1 MKKIL
6 LSVVSLLLLSGCA
19 ITSSFTVDSS
29 GQVSGTSTLSVPKS
43 ALRNVTTVEQWSQV
57 LTQNNVPTPGATPQ
71 VSSSAS
77 PSASCEPGED
87 VQNSEWTYTC
97 TATGGFSILNDSS
110 TSSGIGNLSFT
121 RDGTTITITQS
132 PSSAGEGDGNSL
144 GLKGVSLLFTST
156 TVSFPGD
163 VETVTGGATKVDQH
177 TVTFTSDENQQAA
190 MGATVSIP
198 DLKSTATNVS
208 LTVETAANA
217 NVGADVLLTAKLDS
231 TVPGEV
237 LFFDGDTG
245 VGQQTVDSL
254 GQASIVTS
262 SVSNG
267 AHNYSAKFIPTDWW
281 NFDQSHTQQ
290 SVTIQTFAVGTKP
303 KIVGKAKVGAKL
315 SVVAAKSTP
324 TATKVSY
331 QWLRNGAVLKGKTG
345 NKYTV
350 TSADYKKS
358 LSVKVSL
365 SKSGVIPA
373 VTYSNSVKVLSK

>member
-1 MKKIL
+1 MKKML
-6 LSVVSLLLLSGCA
+6 LSLVSVLLLSGCA
-19 ITSSFTVDSS
+19 ITSSFTVDSN
-29 GQVSGTSTLSVPKS
+29 GQVSGTSTFSVPKS
-43 ALRNVTTVEQWSQV
+43 TLRNVTTVEQWAQV
-57 LTQNNVPTPGATPQ
+57 LTQNNAPTPGATPQ
-71 VSSSAS
+71 ESSSAS

-87 VQNSEWTYTC
+87 TQNSEWTYTC
-97 TATGGFSILNDSS
+97 TATGDLSILNDSS
-110 TSSGIGNLSFT
+110 TSSGIGNLLFT
-121 RDGTTITITQS
+121 RDGTTITMTQS
-132 PSSAGEGDGNSL
+132 PNSVGEGEGNPL
-144 GLKGVSLLFTST
+144 GIKGVSYLFTST
-156 TVSFPGD
+156 TISFPGD

-208 LTVETAANA
+208 LAVQTAANA
-217 NVGADVLLTAKLDS
+217 NGGADVLLTAKLDS
-231 TVPGEV
+231 AVPGEV

-245 VGQQTVDSL
+245 AGQQTVDSL
-254 GQASIVTS
+254 GQASTVTS
-262 SVSNG
+262 ALNG

-281 NFDQSHTQQ
+281 NFDQSRAQQ

-331 QWLRNGAVLKGKTG
+331 QWLRNGAVIKGKTG

-373 VTYSNSVKVLSK
+373 VTYSKAVKVLLK